1 MRILLSF
8 CCCFLLTFLVR
19 AQALPIVEKDGQKFY
34 QYVLPEGQ
42 SLTQLQTLFKCD
54 ADQLLALNPGLERGL
69 VAGQTI
75 LVPVLRGQI
84 VHKVTPQQTLFAVS
98 RLYEVPVD
106 SLYSWNPSARSGLKV
121 GQQLVLKNMVLPFQ
135 VNGAN
140 PAPIVTSSDTFAHK
154 LTDSIIKH
162 TVLEKEN
169 LYAISKRYMVPVDSL
184 MALNKLTS
192 SRVSPGQQILVPI
205 QKVKTTPVP
214 VQAVPAPAPKATTS
228 AFRFPVAPKA
238 HYNIAVFLPFALD
251 SAAGQNRFVAAAALD
266 YYMGMKMALDS
277 LKNLGFSADIR
288 VFDDNALS
296 PSLEAVLRSSD
307 MNGIDLIFSPLQEK
321 QAKIVATYAKE
332 KGIPV
337 VFPVQMSVPLAQMA
351 SNFMAYTPSDAALVE
366 NLALQLHQKYQ
377 GYTVVLINS
386 PLAADQ
392 LLEQKFKT
400 AFASVPTTKSKL
412 KLQEASWTTYQKYK
426 PIGGPQ
432 LLISFS
438 SERAKVVGLLKASA
452 LDSNVMVV
460 GQKDWLDFKELDAP
474 QVRDQAFLVALPSY
488 FNYHDTQIIPFHK
501 AYRKRY
507 NADLSK
513 MACLGYDLTLHIGKQ
528 LLGNA
533 APQQGLISNMNLRNS
548 ANGLFIENNAAVVVP
563 YRNAQLLVPHHE

>member
-1 MRILLSF
+1 
-8 CCCFLLTFLVR
+8 VR

-121 GQQLVLKNMVLPFQ
+121 GQQLVLKNRVLPFQ

-337 VFPVQMSVPLAQMA
+337 VFPVQMSVPLVQMA

-432 LLISFS
+432 LLVSFS

-474 QVRDQAFLVALPSY
+474 LVRDQAFLVALPSY

>member
-1 MRILLSF
+1 M
-8 CCCFLLTFLVR
+8 LTFLVR

-75 LVPVLRGQI
+75 LVPVLRGPI

-205 QKVKTTPVP
+205 QKVKTTSVP

-432 LLISFS
+432 LLVSFS

>member
-1 MRILLSF
+1 M
-8 CCCFLLTFLVR
+8 VR

-75 LVPVLRGQI
+75 LVPVLRGPI

-106 SLYSWNPSARSGLKV
+106 SLYSWNPSARLGLKV

-205 QKVKTTPVP
+205 QKVKTTSVP

-432 LLISFS
+432 LLVSFS

>member
-121 GQQLVLKNMVLPFQ
+121 GQQLVLKNRVLPFQ

-228 AFRFPVAPKA
+228 SFRFPVAPKA

-277 LKNLGFSADIR
+277 LKNRGFSADIR

-337 VFPVQMSVPLAQMA
+337 VFPVQMSVPLVQMA

-432 LLISFS
+432 LLVSFS

-474 QVRDQAFLVALPSY
+474 LVRDQAFLVALPSY

>member
-42 SLTQLQTLFKCD
+42 SLTQLQTMFKCD

-75 LVPVLRGQI
+75 VVPVLRGQLT
-84 VHKVTPQQTLFAVS
+84 HKVAPQQTLFAVS
-98 RLYEVPVD
+98 RLYDVPVD

-121 GQQLVLKNMVLPFQ
+121 GQQLVLKNRVLPFL
-135 VNGAN
+135 VNGAD
-140 PAPIVTSSDTFAHK
+140 PTPVVTSPDTFAHK

-214 VQAVPAPAPKATTS
+214 VQAVPAPAPKATNS

-251 SAAGQNRFVAAAALD
+251 SAVGQNRFVAAAALD

-277 LKNLGFSADIR
+277 LKNLGFSADIH

-321 QAKIVATYAKE
+321 QANIVATYAKE

-337 VFPVQMSVPLAQMA
+337 VFPVQMSMQLVQMA
-351 SNFMAYTPSDAALVE
+351 SNFIAYTPPDAALVE

-400 AFASVPTTKSKL
+400 AFAAVPTTQSKL

-426 PIGGPQ
+426 SIGGPQ
-432 LLISFS
+432 LLVSFS
-438 SERAKVVGLLKASA
+438 SERAKVVGLLKAAA
-452 LDSNVMVV
+452 LDSNLLVA
-460 GQKDWLDFKELDAP
+460 GQKDWLDYKELDVP

-488 FNYHDTQIIPFHK
+488 FNYHDPQIIPFHK

-507 NADLSK
+507 NADLTK
-513 MACLGYDLTLHIGKQ
+513 MACLGYDLTLHVGKQ
-528 LLGNA
+528 LLGNTK
-533 APQQGLISNMNLRNS
+533 PQQGLISNMNLRNS
-548 ANGLFIENNAAVVVP
+548 TNGLFIENNAAVVVP